1 MTDMQ
6 AAIGSAQMDKLPAFV
21 QKRKEN
27 FVRWEQGFTAWEKYF
42 ILPKAEPDSD
52 PSWFVYPV
60 TVRGQAGFTRTEL
73 TEYLSRYGIETRNLF
88 AGNMVKQPAYLQVE
102 KRIVGNLE
110 NTDVVMESTFFLG
123 TYPGLNQ
130 DKIAYVLDKISAFL
144 KEKAS

>member
-1 MTDMQ
+1 M
-6 AAIGSAQMDKLPAFV
+6 
-21 QKRKEN
+21 
-27 FVRWEQGFTAWEKYF
+27 
-42 ILPKAEPDSD
+42 
-52 PSWFVYPV
+52 
-60 TVRGQAGFTRTEL
+60 
-73 TEYLSRYGIETRNLF
+73 F